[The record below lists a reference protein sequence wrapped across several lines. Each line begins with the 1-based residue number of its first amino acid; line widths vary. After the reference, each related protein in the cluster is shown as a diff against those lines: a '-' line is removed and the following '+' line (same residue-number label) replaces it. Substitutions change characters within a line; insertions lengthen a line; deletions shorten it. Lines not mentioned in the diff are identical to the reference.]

1 MPPRDPGSP
10 DPTPSGDLAGRDFW
24 NSLWGEK
31 SEERREIGFPD
42 LRHWEIPH
50 AELFDRAFSMTGDPR
65 GKEILEI
72 GAGDSGWLPY
82 FSKRWG
88 LRVSGLDYSP
98 NGCRRAN
105 ELVQRAGSEANI
117 VLADMFD
124 PPESL
129 IGRFDFVLSIGVVEH
144 YADTAGTLRAMA
156 RFLRPGGIII
166 TTAPNIPGLVGDLFK
181 VMNRPVYDIHVPID
195 APAMRRAHEAAGL
208 EVVEGGYFMSINLG
222 IPNVAGL
229 RPTLGTRLKSVA
241 LMGMIAFSRFVW
253 FFERH
258 ITKLP
263 SNRYLAPYVAVI
275 ARAPA
280 V

>member
-1 MPPRDPGSP
+1 MSPSDPSS
-10 DPTPSGDLAGRDFW
+10 PSGDLAGRDFW

-31 SEERREIGFPD
+31 SEERREIGSPD
-42 LRHWEIPH
+42 LQRWEIPH
-50 AELFDRAFSMTGDPR
+50 AELFDRAFSLTGDPR

-105 ELVQRAGSEANI
+105 ELVQRAGTEANI
-117 VLADMFD
+117 VLADMFE

-129 IGRFDFVLSIGVVEH
+129 IGSFDFVLSIGVVEH
-144 YADTAGTLRAMA
+144 YADTAGTLAAMA
-156 RFLRPGGIII
+156 RFLRPGGILI

-195 APAMRRAHEAAGL
+195 AEAMRRAHEAAGL

-229 RPTLGTRLKSVA
+229 RPGFGTRLKSIA
-241 LMGMIAFSRFVW
+241 LMGMIAFSRMVW
-253 FFERH
+253 WFERH
-258 ITKLP
+258 VAKLP
-263 SNRYLAPYVAVI
+263 AHHYLAPYVVAI

-280 V
+280 A